1 MQRLF
6 NRRSFGLGLA
16 IAASAAVPAGAQAAT
31 VDTSMCSAREFSQPF
46 LALKD
51 SNWYTLAP
59 GMSIDNVDGT
69 GWELSGGAKLT
80 TTTLADGKTGSVIN
94 LPSGAKAV
102 SPVMCVTSE
111 YPKARAYIRNLKGTE
126 GVGFFVSYEGTKTW
140 EVAKNTGQ
148 LHGELHAVDRL
159 RSRQPPAQ
167 QQPRMAADAGYS
179 DRERQDERLPDLRPL
194 SRSTHVALTQQPI
207 IVSSGGA

>member
-6 NRRSFGLGLA
+6 NRRSLGLGLA
-16 IAASAAVPAGAQAAT
+16 IAAYAAVPAGAQAAT
-31 VDTSMCSAREFSQPF
+31 VDTSMCSAGEFSQPF

-80 TTTLADGKTGSVIN
+80 TTTLADGKTGTVIN
-94 LPSGAKAV
+94 LPSGSKAV

-111 YPKARAYIRNLKGTE
+111 YPKARAYIRNVKGTE

-140 EVAKNTGQ
+140 EAARNTG
-148 LHGELHAVDRL
+148 LL
-159 RSRQPPAQ
+159 RGTCTLWTASDPVNLQPSSNPGWQRMRVTLIASGRTSDFQ
-167 QQPRMAADAGYS
+167 IYDLYLDPRMS
-179 DRERQDERLPDLRPL
+179 
-194 SRSTHVALTQQPI
+194 H
-207 IVSSGGA
+207 